1 MFSPLRWQR
10 MNSEQ
15 PEFVE
20 TPPSA
25 IEDRQVE
32 RVIID
37 RFQFDIERP
46 ADTYSLLDDPVVLD
60 AHKRDEY
67 MPYWADLWPA
77 SRMLAKAV
85 AKEDWSKY
93 PRTGDKLECLE
104 LGCGLGVPGLTA
116 LACGLR
122 VTFTD
127 YDVAAVKFAAN
138 NARRNKLFD
147 FKAIPLDWRFP
158 PADLRVPVILCADL
172 TYETRN
178 IDPLVKL
185 IKQVLVPGGICLLT
199 DQDRTPAPLLREQ
212 LGYASLHYDQVI
224 ARAGEPGGF
233 RITGSLYRIRHR

>member
-1 MFSPLRWQR
+1 MTPS
-10 MNSEQ
+10 Q

-20 TPPSA
+20 TPLDA
-25 IEDRQVE
+25 IAERQVE

-37 RFQFDIERP
+37 RFHFDIERP
-46 ADTYSLLDDPVVLD
+46 ADSYALLDDPVVLE

-93 PRTGDKLECLE
+93 PKTGDKLEVLE

-127 YDVAAVKFAAN
+127 YDLTAVQFAAA
-138 NARRNKLFD
+138 NARRNKLYD

-158 PADLRVPVILCADL
+158 PADLRVPVILGADL
-172 TYETRN
+172 SYETRN

-185 IKQVLVPGGICLLT
+185 IRQVLLPGGICLLT
-199 DQDRTPAPLLREQ
+199 DQDRTPAELLREQ
-212 LGYASLHYDQVI
+212 LGYAGLHYDREI
-224 ARAGEPGGF
+224 ARAGEPGGY

>member
-1 MFSPLRWQR
+1 MTPA
-10 MNSEQ
+10 E

-20 TPPSA
+20 TPLSA
-25 IEDRQVE
+25 IPDRQVE

-46 ADTYSLLDDPVVLD
+46 ADSYALLDDPIVLE
-60 AHKRDEY
+60 AHERDEY

-77 SRMLAKAV
+77 ARMLAKAV
-85 AKEDWSKY
+85 AKEDWSQY
-93 PRTGDKLECLE
+93 PKTGDKLEAME

-116 LACGLR
+116 LACGLK
-122 VTFTD
+122 VIFTD
-127 YDVAAVKFAAN
+127 YDLTAVRFAAN

-147 FKAIPLDWRFP
+147 FKAQALDWRCP
-158 PADLRVPVILCADL
+158 PADLKVPVILGADL

-185 IKQVLVPGGICLLT
+185 IRQVLAPDGICLLT

-212 LGYASLHYDQVI
+212 LGYAGLHYQQEVV
-224 ARAGEPGGF
+224 RAGEPGGY
-233 RITGSLYRIRHR
+233 RLQGTLYRIRQRAA

>member
-1 MFSPLRWQR
+1 MT
-10 MNSEQ
+10 

-20 TPPSA
+20 TPLNA
-25 IEDRQVE
+25 IPDRQIE

-37 RFQFDIERP
+37 RFEFQVERP
-46 ADTYSLLDDPVVLD
+46 ADSYALLDDPIVLE
-60 AHKRDEY
+60 AHERDEY

-77 SRMLAKAV
+77 ARMLAKAV

-93 PRTGDKLECLE
+93 PKAGDKLEVLE

-122 VTFTD
+122 VIFSD
-127 YDVAAVKFAAN
+127 YDLTAVRFAAA

-147 FKAIPLDWRFP
+147 FKSMPLDWRSP
-158 PADLRVPVILCADL
+158 PADLHVPVILGADL

-185 IKQVLVPGGICLLT
+185 IRQVLLPGGVCLLT

-212 LGYASLHYDQVI
+212 LGYAGLKYETEIV
-224 ARAGEPGGF
+224 RAGEPGGY
-233 RITGSLYRIRHR
+233 RLQGTLYRIRATS